1 MNPLYIYIHPGVTMK
16 ISSAMNKNSDN
27 STVISGKKCKWLQCP
42 SYNKNK
48 KLGKGVN
55 RDTGDKL
62 KVDSSIES

>member
-1 MNPLYIYIHPGVTMK
+1 MK